1 MRVYLDNCVYNRPF
15 DDQSLERVQRET
27 VATIE
32 ILERIRKGNLELV
45 WSYINEYENV
55 QNPFLENS
63 RAIGLWRERANAIV
77 VESPRLL
84 RNAYNLVE
92 LGVRALDALH
102 VASAVEGNAALFL
115 STDDKLL
122 RKLSVF
128 EEVRLLDPITALE
141 TMDEYIN

>member
-1 MRVYLDNCVYNRPF
+1 MYNRPF